1 MASYVD
7 ISKSSTVSQNGVSQ
21 KIYLFG
27 DELIL
32 GVVFYSFLHAL
43 GTGTVSSSRE
53 ICASFSSGLI
63 VHETTPK
70 LDWYLQGYGLKE
82 FLRQS

>member
-1 MASYVD
+1 MLHIKEFHIIPEWSITKA
-7 ISKSSTVSQNGVSQ
+7 
-21 KIYLFG
+21 LFIG
-27 DELIL
+27 DEFTL
-32 GVVFYSFLHAL
+32 GVVFHSFLHAL

-53 ICASFSSGLI
+53 IYASFSSGLV

-82 FLRQS
+82 FLQQS